1 VIARHPNEEELVVN
15 KTELVEQIAQRAE
28 ISRREAE
35 SAVDAALKT
44 IEEQLARGE
53 EITLTGFGKFHVA
66 DRGARMG
73 RNPQTGAPIE
83 IKASRVPRFSAG
95 SKLKQVVNT

>member
-1 VIARHPNEEELVVN
+1 MN
-15 KTELVEQIAQRAE
+15 KAEFVAQIAEKAE
-28 ISRREAE
+28 LGRREAE
-35 SAVDAALKT
+35 VAVDAALET
-44 IEEQLARGE
+44 IEEQLVHGS

-66 DRGARMG
+66 DRGARQG

-95 SKLKQVVNT
+95 SKLKQVVNR

>member
-1 VIARHPNEEELVVN
+1 MNKAEFVESVAG
-15 KTELVEQIAQRAE
+15 KTELSRRDAE
-28 ISRREAE
+28 IAIEAT
-35 SAVDAALKT
+35 LKT
-44 IEEQLARGE
+44 IEEQLARGG

-66 DRGARMG
+66 ARSARQG

-95 SKLKQVVNT
+95 SKLKQVVNS